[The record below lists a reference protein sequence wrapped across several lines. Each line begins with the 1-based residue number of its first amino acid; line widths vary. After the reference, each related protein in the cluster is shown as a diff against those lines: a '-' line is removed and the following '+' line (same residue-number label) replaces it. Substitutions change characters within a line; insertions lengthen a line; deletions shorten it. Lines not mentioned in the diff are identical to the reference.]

1 MNRLF
6 GVILLLLRV
15 SDRLRLWRSTIL
27 TNSAMESTPK
37 TPWSRKRK
45 QQAKLQRMLDAKCAK
60 VDTSPL
66 PSTSTAPTEATSSGT
81 ADQPSEILS
90 QSLQDTA
97 EAQEPMEETLDDS
110 LRVPVAGAY
119 LATLNNRLFWFVS
132 LCLENLP
139 CIFISIIYVLVYKV
153 SVLEHIPLP

>member
-15 SDRLRLWRSTIL
+15 SDRLRLWGSTIL

-37 TPWSRKRK
+37 TPWSRKRT
-45 QQAKLQRMLDAKCAK
+45 QQAKLQRMLDAKRAK

-90 QSLQDTA
+90 QSLQDTV

-110 LRVPVAGAY
+110 LRVPVTGAY

>member
-1 MNRLF
+1 MFLTAYGSGDRILRWRALLKLRGHARESNRPSY
-6 GVILLLLRV
+6 RV
-15 SDRLRLWRSTIL
+15 CSTQ
-27 TNSAMESTPK
+27 N
-37 TPWSRKRK
+37 
-45 QQAKLQRMLDAKCAK
+45 AK